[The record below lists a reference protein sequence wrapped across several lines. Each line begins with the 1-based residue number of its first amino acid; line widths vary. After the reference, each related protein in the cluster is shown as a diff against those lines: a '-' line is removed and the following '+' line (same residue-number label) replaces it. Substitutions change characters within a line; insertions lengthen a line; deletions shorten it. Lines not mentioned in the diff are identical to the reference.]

1 MTRRI
6 YLLLPFVLASVFVA
20 SCELLTPDNCKEG
33 QTRITIN
40 TADNTICCPEGCT
53 CLSEADSDTRNSAD
67 KSTLPPNDT
76 ISIPEPPPSGDPIGL
91 EECANLDDTNAY
103 TLDPGNDASIIMT
116 LHDANYEELKLSGQ
130 NLLSGDN
137 YFTRGYLNN
146 GKTPYFITIVRS
158 QTNGKIIRFAY
169 SSETLFATRISL
181 N

>member
-1 MTRRI
+1 MTKPF
-6 YLLLPFVLASVFVA
+6 YLPLTFALVGLFVW

-33 QTRITIN
+33 QTRITVN
-40 TADNTICCPEGCT
+40 TSDNSVCCPEGCT
-53 CLSEADSDTRNSAD
+53 CVSVADQEVRNTAD

-76 ISIPEPPPSGDPIGL
+76 ISIPEPPPSGDPIDL
-91 EECANLDDTNAY
+91 LECASLDDTNAY
-103 TLDPGNDASIIMT
+103 ELDPGNDASIIMT
-116 LHDANYEELKLSGQ
+116 LHSASFEDLKLSGK

-137 YFTRGYLNN
+137 YFTRGYLNE

-169 SSETLFATRISL
+169 SGETLFATRISL